1 MNIVKEYK
9 VLKDFQIWLRFEDG
23 YQGIVNIKPLLGKG
37 IALELLD
44 PDKFSQVNIESG
56 GGLAWEN
63 GFDICPNSLR
73 ELAHER
79 CTWYN
84 IGPRVLY

>member
-73 ELAHER
+73 ELAHEK
-79 CTWYN
+79 
-84 IGPRVLY
+84 VHMV

>member
-9 VLKDFQIWLRFEDG
+9 VLKDYQIWLRFEDG
-23 YQGIVNIKPLLGKG
+23 YQGIVDVRPFLGKG
-37 IALELLD
+37 IALDLLD
-44 PDKFSQVNIESG
+44 ADKFSKVNIESG

-73 ELAHER
+73 ELAQEKVH
-79 CTWYN
+79 
-84 IGPRVLY
+84 IA